1 MQSGHEIRRRGGKDS
16 PDRDRERDSHRSGST
31 TPTRVRSRAASDAA
45 RSSALDG
52 DKPFSFSP
60 FSFFS
65 SSSSSGGDADKSADA
80 HAHVHALAPPSVLFP
95 RPRRSERL
103 LEQQGTVRPDGST
116 RDLLHGVYLG
126 LGLLAWVVVG
136 IHTATWIASDIMPKF
151 TGPWYSRYWTSLLS
165 FFSGSLYHQLT
176 ATAGARF
183 FFWSLW
189 LGYALCTAHVL
200 SFALRLCN
208 ARAEDAAGGKA
219 GARHGYDAILR
230 RADVVA
236 GRAAPLPHRTSLPAD
251 SLRSVRLPRRLSYS
265 ALFTLTQTLLCAL
278 ISLFPSA

>member
-1 MQSGHEIRRRGGKDS
+1 
-16 PDRDRERDSHRSGST
+16 
-31 TPTRVRSRAASDAA
+31 
-45 RSSALDG
+45 
-52 DKPFSFSP
+52 
-60 FSFFS
+60 
-65 SSSSSGGDADKSADA
+65 
-80 HAHVHALAPPSVLFP
+80 VLFP

-219 GARHGYDAILR
+219 GA
-230 RADVVA
+230 